1 MSIMQAQKQP
11 RHNIQGA
18 ILFVLLSVWQWVHI
32 YSRINFPH
40 VDHSFLE
47 DLFQGDQ
54 YSSNFD
60 PPGTIFLLAQFFRD
74 RPLLSSSEESSA
86 IQQKNEKFCKDLTDV
101 LTAWLSW

>member
-1 MSIMQAQKQP
+1 MSIMRARKQP

-40 VDHSFLE
+40 VDHSFQE
-47 DLFQGDQ
+47 ELFQGDQ

-60 PPGTIFLLAQFFRD
+60 PPGTTFLPAQFFRD

-86 IQQKNEKFCKDLTDV
+86 IRQKNKKFPTDV
-101 LTAWLSW
+101 LTARLSW